1 MASHPLRELNTFG
14 QSVWLDN
21 LSRPLIR
28 SGELKRL
35 VEEDGI
41 SGVTS
46 NPAIFNKAM
55 TGGDAYDEAMTALA
69 RDGRSTTAIY
79 EELAMTD
86 IREACDVLR
95 PVYDRTD
102 GGDGFVSLEVS
113 PHLAADTQGTIDEA
127 RRLWRDVDRRNLM
140 IKIPGTPEGVPAIA
154 ACLEQGISVNVT
166 LLFSLQAHEAVI
178 DAHMQALEARA
189 ARGEELRSVSSVASF
204 FLSRIDVKLD
214 RQLDVLVADGRQA
227 DKARSLLGQ
236 VAVANAKLAYRLWQ
250 GKMDTDRWRALA
262 AAGARVQRPL
272 WASTSTKNP
281 DYPDVMYVE
290 PLIGEHTVNTLPDET
305 IDAFRDHGKAAASIT
320 QGVDQAQAIMA
331 DLAGLGIDIHQVTDE
346 LVREGIQ
353 KFVTPFDELLAALN
367 AKRESLVTAG

>member
-1 MASHPLRELNTFG
+1 MASHPLRALNTFG

-35 VEEDGI
+35 VQEDGI

-55 TGGDAYDEAMTALA
+55 TGGNAYDEAMTSLA
-69 RDGRSTTAIY
+69 RDGMSTTSIY

-95 PVYDRTD
+95 PVYDRAE

-189 ARGEELRSVSSVASF
+189 ARGEDLSSVASVASF

-214 RQLDVLVADGRQA
+214 KQLGILAADGPQA

-250 GKMDTDRWRALA
+250 EKMDTDRWRALA

-305 IDAFRDHGKAAASIT
+305 IDAFRDHGKAAATIS
-320 QGVDQAQAIMA
+320 QGVEQAQTIMA
-331 DLAGLGIDIHQVTDE
+331 DLAALGIDINQVTDE
-346 LVREGIQ
+346 LVREGIE

-367 AKRESLVTAG
+367 AKRESLVAAG